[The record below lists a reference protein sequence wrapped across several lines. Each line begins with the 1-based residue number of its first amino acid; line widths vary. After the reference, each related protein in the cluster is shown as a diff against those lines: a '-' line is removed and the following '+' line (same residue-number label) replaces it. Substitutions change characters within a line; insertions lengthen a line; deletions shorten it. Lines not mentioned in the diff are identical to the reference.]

1 MLWNSLWLGCPSQ
14 ELLGLRHTRL
24 PASNAS
30 ADKRLHVRLKTAP
43 TNRCSAPL
51 SGIVRRLPIILLLAV
66 LSAQS
71 ATAKTIFVTPNGGGP
86 GYAADGSLAAAQTEA
101 FSSATMRAVLPG
113 DIVQLLLDTPDA
125 AATLYRERV
134 VLSQKRSGERAPVVI
149 RGLGAR
155 TRIVGKSVDQ
165 VRDCP
170 MPEDDAERSCGDLYA
185 FLSSPRKPDL
195 LTALVASPDS
205 EIEEGPRSARS
216 RLAIPIGR
224 AGRLADAACLDLD
237 RVDSVV
243 VEDLTFED
251 CWMTAIRAIGSRRIA
266 FRRSLII
273 GGSYGLAAR
282 GQADH
287 PSDQVIVEDVTWV
300 QDASGFDRAKLTRD
314 GPFRCRDGRATERG
328 CPGVMWRS
336 IPWGASHHGAYEHFN
351 GALLGGT
358 DLKGGIIFRRNTILA
373 AFNGIR
379 LKAASC
385 DALPASELS
394 PTTCP
399 YNANLWIYENLF
411 SYVRDNPVE
420 LEIWSTKVHIFG
432 NRIHNAHAW
441 FSFDNMGGGPVFV
454 YGNRGWFD
462 DIPAVARSPS
472 APGDAPC
479 LRRPVPRNGT
489 EEGFDPRL
497 DRRFD
502 YLKAR
507 WLPVGVEQV
516 EASGRVV
523 WMDPLELACDASI
536 AGRVIKLALSPR
548 GAPPDTFRYATHA
561 PIYVFNNSWY
571 LRSPVTGIGAAA
583 NLRHWNNAILFC
595 EPDTPGYQPS
605 LCKATPEVFN
615 AARCGREFVRSDDL
629 GRYFGAEGN
638 IPFFDCFRW
647 LPMDENGQD
656 IPSLRSAF
664 DHDVSNN
671 GFPQAFAQIADFE
684 RHGRMA
690 DPGFRA
696 PERGDFTL
704 VRGAAAATSACL
716 VSEAADGRLA
726 CVDAPAGRA
735 FAGAVAP
742 DGQLYGGPSSSGF
755 RPPN

>member
-1 MLWNSLWLGCPSQ
+1 MLWLKRARTHSS
-14 ELLGLRHTRL
+14 
-24 PASNAS
+24 ASNAS
-30 ADKRLHVRLKTAP
+30 ADTLRHVPFGTVP
-43 TNRCSAPL
+43 TNPFSAPL
-51 SGIVRRLPIILLLAV
+51 GEIVHRLLIILLLAFFY
-66 LSAQS
+66 AQS
-71 ATAKTIFVTPNGGGP
+71 ATAKTIFVTPSGGGP
-86 GYAADGSLAAAQTEA
+86 GYAADGSLAAEQTEA

-113 DIVQLLLDTPDA
+113 DVVQLLVDTPGA
-125 AATLYRERV
+125 TATLYRERV
-134 VLSQKRSGERAPVVI
+134 VLSQKSNGERTPIVI

-155 TRIVGKSVDQ
+155 TRIVGKSIDQ

-170 MPEDDAERSCGDLYA
+170 MPEDVAERSCGDLYS
-185 FLSSPRKPDL
+185 FLSPPQKPDL
-195 LTALVASPDS
+195 LTALVAAPDS
-205 EIEEGPRSARS
+205 ITAERSRSTRS

-224 AGRLADAACLDLD
+224 SGRLADAACLDLD

-243 VEDLTFED
+243 IEDLTFQD
-251 CWMTAIRAIGSRRIA
+251 CWLTAIRAIGIRHIV

-282 GQADH
+282 GQIDH
-287 PSDQVIVEDVTWV
+287 PSDQVVVEDVTWV
-300 QDASGFDRAKLTRD
+300 QDASGFDQTDLSRE
-314 GPFRCRDGRATERG
+314 GPFRCRDGRATDLG

-336 IPWGASHHGAYEHFN
+336 IPWGVSHHGAYEHFN

-358 DLKGGIIFRRNTILA
+358 DLKGQIIFRRNRILA

-394 PTTCP
+394 PTACP
-399 YNANLWIYENLF
+399 YNANLWIYKNLF

-420 LEIWSTKVHIFG
+420 LEVWATKVHIFG

-441 FSFDNMGGGPVFV
+441 FSFDDMGGGPIFV

-462 DIPAVARSPS
+462 DIPAVAWSPS
-472 APGDAPC
+472 APGGAPC
-479 LRRPVPRNGT
+479 QRNPVALST
-489 EEGFDPRL
+489 AAEEFDPRL

-516 EASGRVV
+516 EASGHVV

-536 AGRVIKLALSPR
+536 AGRVIKLALPAR
-548 GAPPDTFRYATHA
+548 GAAPETFRYATYA

-595 EPDTPGYQPS
+595 EPDTPGYNAG
-605 LCKATPEVFN
+605 LCRATPDVFN
-615 AARCGREFVRSDDL
+615 AAECGREFIRSDDL
-629 GRYFGAEGN
+629 GRYFGARGS

-647 LPMDENGQD
+647 LPMNEQGQD

-664 DHDVSNN
+664 DHDISSN
-671 GFPQAFAQIADFE
+671 GFPRAFEQLADFE
-684 RHGRMA
+684 RHGRTA

-704 VRGAAAATSACL
+704 LEGAAAATTACL
-716 VSEAADGRLA
+716 VSEIADGRLD
-726 CVDAPAGRA
+726 CVDVPPGRS

-742 DGQLYGGPSSSGF
+742 DGRLYEAPNSSGF
-755 RPPN
+755 RAPD